1 MDPYKIRMNALDR
14 LEETVR
20 SDASGDELPA
30 PEREFF
36 LRYVIGHASDT
47 SIQMLWQQYVAKFPG
62 EEDE

>member
-1 MDPYKIRMNALDR
+1 MDPYEIRMKALDR

-47 SIQMLWQQYVAKFPG
+47 SIQRLWEAYAAKFLS

>member
-1 MDPYKIRMNALDR
+1 MDPYTIRMKALDR

-20 SDASGDELPA
+20 SDAAGDDFPA

-47 SIQMLWQQYVAKFPG
+47 SIQKLWDAYAAKFLG